1 MNRRVLIIG
10 AGAAG
15 LSAGLELLGRG
26 FAVTI
31 LNAEPASESSSWAGG
46 GILSPLLPWDYP
58 DAVTRLALRAMRH
71 YRSWLDHVQT
81 LGGGC
86 AEYWVCGL
94 RVLDLPDP
102 RPALAWC
109 LAKHMAVQDCGP
121 GVLELPEIAQ
131 ARNPRLLASLRLAF
145 LAAGGNLIENCP
157 ARGIERDGRRFLG
170 LATDQGRLAGDFCV
184 ISAGAYTGADTPAL
198 PHCKLIRPIRG
209 QMLLFRLP
217 PGTLDTILYRDGLY
231 VIPRLDGHIL
241 VGSTIEDAGFDKST
255 DVVTAQRLHRA
266 AAVLLPALAASRP
279 IRHWAGLRPGSPDN
293 IPLIG
298 RHPDYENVYF
308 NTGHY
313 RYGLTMAPAS
323 AELLADLMTGKP
335 PALDPSAYSWDAMHR
350 RQWRDTL

>member
-1 MNRRVLIIG
+1 
-10 AGAAG
+10 
-15 LSAGLELLGRG
+15 
-26 FAVTI
+26 
-31 LNAEPASESSSWAGG
+31 
-46 GILSPLLPWDYP
+46 
-58 DAVTRLALRAMRH
+58 MRH